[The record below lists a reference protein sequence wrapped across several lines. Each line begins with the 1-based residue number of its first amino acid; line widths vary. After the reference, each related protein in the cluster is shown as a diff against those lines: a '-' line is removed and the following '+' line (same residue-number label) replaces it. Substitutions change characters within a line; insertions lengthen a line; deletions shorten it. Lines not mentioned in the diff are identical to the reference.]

1 MKNKFHDIK
10 SQVQEI
16 IDLIEK
22 KENEKAIFKISTLN
36 EFLDELFDFSTS
48 DSDLVSISKYKILV
62 KQLEKKL
69 NDL

>member
-10 SQVQEI
+10 SLVQEI
-16 IDLIEK
+16 IDLIAK

-36 EFLDELFDFSTS
+36 ELLDELFDFSTS
-48 DSDLVSISKYKILV
+48 DRDLVSISQYKKLV